1 MLTNTADG
9 IVNWLKENKRGLT
22 FQFLNRGALIVNNLL
37 CNNWT
42 IYIQEE
48 ANMFMYEIAEIQENK
63 LKIYNRQVTFNG
75 HAILFK
81 NCDDD
86 DLYLKKTVDTVRE
99 KDLEKFTKFY
109 INRIKWAKKLYK
121 ENLIKNICKETI
133 DD

>member
-9 IVNWLKENKRGLT
+9 IVDWLKENKRGLT
-22 FQFLNRGALIVNNLL
+22 FRFLNRGTGSGNNLL

-48 ANMFMYEIAEIQENK
+48 TNMFMYEIAEIQENK
-63 LKIYNRQVTFNG
+63 LKIYNCQVTFNG
-75 HAILFK
+75 HIAVFK
-81 NCDDD
+81 NCRDA
-86 DLYLKKTVDTVRE
+86 LYLNKTVGDVRE

-109 INRIKWAKKLYK
+109 INRIKRAKKLYK